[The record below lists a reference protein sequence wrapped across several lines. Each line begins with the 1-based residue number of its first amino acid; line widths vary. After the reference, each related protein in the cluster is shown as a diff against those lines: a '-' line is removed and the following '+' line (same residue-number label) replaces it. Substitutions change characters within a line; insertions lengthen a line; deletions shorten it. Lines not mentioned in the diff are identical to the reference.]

1 LRRRTDTLDLPVVAE
16 DSGRTVGK
24 VKDLVFDLGCG
35 RLEGLRVAVGAD
47 EVFLPFDTVRLDLTR
62 VTVKREA
69 EVGRARGRSRQ
80 GDRARG
86 QSGQGGRAREPSR
99 QGGWVAGGRE
109 AHHEHDHEP
118 PLGRPVVTRTGRLV
132 GLVDD
137 IVFDPESGTVW
148 GFELSTGF
156 ITDFVEGKKAV
167 PLTDELVVGPAG
179 VVVVDPDDLRPAGES
194 DAGEE
199 SAP

>member
-1 LRRRTDTLDLPVVAE
+1 MRRRTDTVDLPVVAE

-62 VTVKREA
+62 VTVRREA
-69 EVGRARGRSRQ
+69 EIGRARVRSR
-80 GDRARG
+80 RG
-86 QSGQGGRAREPSR
+86 GGTT
-99 QGGWVAGGRE
+99 GGRE
-109 AHHEHDHEP
+109 AHEP
-118 PLGRPVVTRTGRLV
+118 PLGRPVVTRAGRLI

-148 GFELSTGF
+148 GYELSTGF

-179 VVVVDPDDLRPAGES
+179 VVVVDPDELRPAGES
-194 DAGEE
+194 DAGEG